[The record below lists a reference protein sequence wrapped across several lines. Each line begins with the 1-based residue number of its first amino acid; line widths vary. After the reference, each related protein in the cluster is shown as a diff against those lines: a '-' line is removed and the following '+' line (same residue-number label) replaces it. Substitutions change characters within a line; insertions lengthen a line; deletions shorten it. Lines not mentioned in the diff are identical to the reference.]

1 MRVSW
6 SDLFL
11 GCFCLGLFIFLPGR
25 RVEAYLAQARTTEF
39 VPLDATVTRS
49 EVYSYRAR
57 RGGTRYAWS
66 IFYSIDTPVGP
77 IASDRQSFT
86 SNARGSESSM
96 RDLVDEHPVGST
108 ITVYAHPDD
117 VSISVLRRGLSFG
130 ELLHAGL
137 SGTVLA
143 GGLCWG
149 FAGIASLFSRSKP
162 IIAGGAY
169 IETTPSTSAVS
180 TEDLSPRSYAATFF
194 CIALIL
200 AVPISGLLGGRG
212 LIGTAA
218 VGCAMLLLLLVASYR
233 IYLNRLRARRSDRYL
248 LVFDHAGSRVILPRR
263 SYSPKDPIPAGRVTG
278 FEITEEQQRKA
289 GTKYT
294 VSMLYRDRREK
305 ERASIRTFW
314 NKDQAEGL
322 LRWCE
327 EQLARCT

>member
-11 GCFCLGLFIFLPGR
+11 GCFCLGLFVFLPGR

-49 EVYSYRAR
+49 AVSSYRGR
-57 RGGTRYAWS
+57 RGGTRYYWS
-66 IFYSIDTPVGP
+66 FAASIDTPIGP
-77 IASDRQSFT
+77 VAAATQAFT
-86 SNARGSESSM
+86 SGAAGSESSM
-96 RDLVDEHPVGST
+96 QDLVDEHPVGST

-117 VSISVLRRGLSFG
+117 ASISVLRRGLSFG

-137 SGTVLA
+137 SATVLA
-143 GGLCWG
+143 AGLCWG
-149 FAGIASLFSRSKP
+149 FAGIAPLFSRSKP

-180 TEDLSPRSYAATFF
+180 TEDFSPRSYAATFF
-194 CIALIL
+194 CIALTI

-218 VGCAMLLLLLVASYR
+218 VGCAMLLLLLVVSYR
-233 IYLNRLRARRSDRYL
+233 IYLNRLGARRSERYL

-263 SYSPKDPIPAGRVTG
+263 SYSLKDPIPAGRVTG
-278 FEITEEQQRKA
+278 FEITEKHVRKS

-294 VSMLYRDRREK
+294 VSILYRDRRDQ
-305 ERASIRTFW
+305 ERHPVRTFW
-314 NKDQAEGL
+314 NRKQAESL
-322 LRWCE
+322 VQWCE